1 MYIVCVLLFLDIF
14 DKNAHKC
21 LFFFNGAEKT
31 NERERPKKM
40 KKRCVGTRAEERE
53 KISFEKKIFLRS
65 LQERPKNRKNF
76 LLIIAH
82 GKVSPTPTQYNKNG
96 FRFTNQ
102 RRF

>member
-40 KKRCVGTRAEERE
+40 KKRCVGTRAQKRERE
-53 KISFEKKIFLRS
+53 NLF
-65 LQERPKNRKNF
+65 
-76 LLIIAH
+76 
-82 GKVSPTPTQYNKNG
+82 
-96 FRFTNQ
+96 
-102 RRF
+102 